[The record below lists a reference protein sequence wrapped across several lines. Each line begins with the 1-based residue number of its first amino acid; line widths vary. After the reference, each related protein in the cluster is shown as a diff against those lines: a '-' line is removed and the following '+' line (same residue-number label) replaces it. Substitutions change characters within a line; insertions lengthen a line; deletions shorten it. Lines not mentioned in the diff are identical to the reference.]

1 MSDTMIITIADTET
15 TGIDPN
21 AGHRI
26 IEVALA
32 VFAYD
37 IPSNTH
43 RQLGKTYVQRINP
56 MRPIDPGA
64 EAVHGISLAM
74 LRGAPTWDV
83 VAPNVN
89 KILSKTNLFVAHNAV
104 FDAPFLAIE
113 LTRAGFPVPNFDVF
127 CTMDGGRKATG
138 MGKVPNL
145 GELCYAC
152 GIPYDADAAHAADYD
167 TEILAQCYWKGIELG
182 LFKKP
187 SEL

>member
-1 MSDTMIITIADTET
+1 MSDNLIITIGDTET
-15 TGIDPN
+15 TGLDPN

-26 IEVALA
+26 IEIALA
-32 VFAYD
+32 VYNYH
-37 IPSNTH
+37 IPTNTH
-43 RQLGKTYVQRINP
+43 RQLGKTWVQRINP
-56 MRPIDPGA
+56 MRTIDPGA

-74 LRGAPTWDV
+74 LRGMPTWDT
-83 VAPNVN
+83 VAVTAN
-89 KILSKTNLFVAHNAV
+89 KILSKTNLFVAHNAA

-113 LTRAGFPVPNFDVF
+113 LVRLGYAIPNFDVF
-127 CTMDGGRKATG
+127 CTMDNGRLATG

-145 GELCYAC
+145 GELAYAC
-152 GIPYDADAAHAADYD
+152 GVEYDSSAAHAADYD